1 MDFESSSFENLEYNS
16 VIPANGLNTELLS
29 FQSNTSLVYKTKIN
43 NKWLLLKR
51 LKPEYKE
58 LPQYIDAIEKEFRI
72 GFNLDNPHIVKYLNK
87 GTDAKGTYL
96 IAEFVDGLTLRELLQ
111 KSPNGISDKQL
122 TKRIFAQLLD
132 ALEYLHKQQ
141 IYHLDLKP
149 ENIIITH
156 KGDNVKIIDF
166 GLSGTDSYISIASGT
181 KKYCAPEQI
190 DNPDNTDARSD
201 IYSLGLILLE
211 LLTGKTDTSELKR
224 ISIRYRKII
233 SKCIEPIQ
241 ERRFNSIEQ
250 VNYLFAKKRLPLN
263 WLLLTIANFLFFGF
277 GAYIIVT
284 LFVVKNQPIN
294 NQLNPNFSSNTK
306 PTSQIVDS
314 FSTEINIAKKSLKSI
329 FSKSNALKNKPI
341 AKLDSIYCCKMGL
354 KNYTDFLDSMKIIN
368 SKPRWRNQLNLKT
381 NCNHEI
387 TRNNFDSILNYI
399 SKKYKN
405 NEFAKYKLLL
415 LYKES
420 CKTSNQRID
429 SLLSLKN
436 SH

>member
-1 MDFESSSFENLEYNS
+1 MDFESSNFENIEYNS

-29 FQSNTSLVYKTKIN
+29 FQSNTSLVYKTKID

-58 LPQYIDAIEKEFRI
+58 LPQYIDAIEKEFSI
-72 GFNLDNPHIVKYLNK
+72 GFNLDHSHIVKYLNK
-87 GTDAKGTYL
+87 GKDAEGIYL

-111 KSPNGISDKQL
+111 KNPNGISDKQL
-122 TKRIFAQLLD
+122 TNRIFAQLLD
-132 ALEYLHKQQ
+132 ALEYMHKQQ

-181 KKYCAPEQI
+181 KKYCAPEQL

-211 LLTGKTDTSELKR
+211 LLTGKTDALGLKR

-233 SKCIEPIQ
+233 SKCIAFEQ
-241 ERRFNSIEQ
+241 ERRFSSIEQ
-250 VNYLFAKKRLPLN
+250 VNNLFVKKRLPLN
-263 WLLLTIANFLFFGF
+263 WLLLAIVSLLVFGV
-277 GAYIIVT
+277 GAFIVVT
-284 LFVVKNQPIN
+284 LFVVKNQPTN
-294 NQLNPNFSSNTK
+294 NQLNPNLNSNTK

-314 FSTEINIAKKSLKSI
+314 FSTEKNFAKKSFDSI
-329 FSKSNALKNKPI
+329 FQKSNTLKNKPI
-341 AKLDSIYCCKMGL
+341 AKLDSIYCCNMGL
-354 KNYTDFLDSMKIIN
+354 KNYSDFLD
-368 SKPRWRNQLNLKT
+368 LKT
-381 NCNHEI
+381 NWNHEI
-387 TRNNFDSILNYI
+387 TRNNFDSLLNYI
-399 SKKYKN
+399 SRKYKN
-405 NEFAKYKLLL
+405 NEFAKHKLLM

-420 CKTSNQRID
+420 CKISKQRVD
-429 SLLSLKN
+429 SIIWQ
-436 SH
+436 